1 MFFLGIDPGRDK
13 CGVALLGSDGEIKF
27 EEVVPTDELE
37 ATIIRLSEN
46 FCIDLV
52 ILGNGTTHKS
62 AEKKISPLG
71 LPIKIV
77 DEKHTTEQARRE
89 YWKKKPPVGWRK
101 FLPTTLQVPPEPVD
115 GIVAELLVKRYLS
128 KI

>member
-52 ILGNGTTHKS
+52 PDAS
-62 AEKKISPLG
+62 
-71 LPIKIV
+71 LP
-77 DEKHTTEQARRE
+77 DSQACH
-89 YWKKKPPVGWRK
+89 
-101 FLPTTLQVPPEPVD
+101 
-115 GIVAELLVKRYLS
+115 AS
-128 KI
+128 S